1 MLDDKKTEIL
11 IKQFELINEALTLLQ
26 DAVIDLHNRIS
37 AIEND

>member
-1 MLDDKKTEIL
+1 MLEDKKTEIL
-11 IKQFELINEALTLLQ
+11 IKHFELINEALTLLQ

>member
-11 IKQFELINEALTLLQ
+11 IKQFELINEVLTLLQ